1 MPPKRKASQKRTKW
15 TDKMVADL
23 VTCRAL
29 ALAKHADT
37 SNTVE
42 NVNGRRKGY
51 MEVMKDLWEEKG
63 YASYGFS
70 AQNLRD
76 KVAQVLK
83 SKERRLPDTN
93 CLNETN
99 DISINYSENDVFDS
113 AQSQNNQNKNNNI
126 EAEPDNDTGVG
137 IVNEVNNINGRT
149 VSEGI
154 FASNNFQ
161 WGELNKEACVH
172 ALDDAYE
179 EIVSWRRNIF
189 ILPTDKVEKAF
200 IKELAR
206 LYQAYAGKS
215 PLECIALKAC
225 SVMQS
230 VLLQKPH
237 AKSKT
242 KDHIAC
248 LERRL
253 SLWNEGKF
261 KELLSEGKCI
271 QRHLSNST
279 ASNLTTQN
287 EMQKIARG
295 FNRLMLQGKV
305 RQAVNLISNANR
317 RGLLNTDTLI
327 PVGEDKDGNIQ

>member
-1 MPPKRKASQKRTKW
+1 M
-15 TDKMVADL
+15 
-23 VTCRAL
+23 
-29 ALAKHADT
+29 
-37 SNTVE
+37 
-42 NVNGRRKGY
+42 
-51 MEVMKDLWEEKG
+51 
-63 YASYGFS
+63 
-70 AQNLRD
+70 
-76 KVAQVLK
+76 
-83 SKERRLPDTN
+83 
-93 CLNETN
+93 NEIN

-113 AQSQNNQNKNNNI
+113 AQSQNNQNKNNNV

-172 ALDDAYE
+172 ALDDACE

-189 ILPTDKVEKAF
+189 ILPTGKVGKAF

-206 LYQAYAGKS
+206 LYQAYADKS

-230 VLLQKPH
+230 VVLQKLH

-242 KDHIAC
+242 EDHIAG

-253 SLWNEGKF
+253 SLWNEGK
-261 KELLSEGKCI
+261 I
-271 QRHLSNST
+271 QR
-279 ASNLTTQN
+279 
-287 EMQKIARG
+287 IALGR
-295 FNRLMLQGKV
+295 KV
-305 RQAVNLISNANR
+305 YSKAFV
-317 RGLLNTDTLI
+317 
-327 PVGEDKDGNIQ
+327 